1 MSIGLKEYDVHRGQR
16 AWLLLDYEI
25 DDELEHNSVL
35 TEIND
40 EADKA
45 HMDVWCVQDIL
56 SRYLKNIGD
65 DLKLVTNSQ

>member
-1 MSIGLKEYDVHRGQR
+1 
-16 AWLLLDYEI
+16 LDYEI